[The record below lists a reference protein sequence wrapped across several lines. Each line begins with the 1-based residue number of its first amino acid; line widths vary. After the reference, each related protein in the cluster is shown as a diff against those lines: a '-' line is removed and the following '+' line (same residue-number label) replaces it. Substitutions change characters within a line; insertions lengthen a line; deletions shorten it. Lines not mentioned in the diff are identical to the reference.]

1 VGESD
6 AAGSDAARKTSAP
19 NVAAS
24 SMDIKSAKQTYIDMF
39 GQMPP
44 LPKAKFEFLE
54 DIDTAFLGRVEE
66 LRAAAFLSP
75 VFDQKTTQLMIFAVL
90 LSDGAGP
97 AEWHAIAARRAGATW
112 EELAHVV
119 ELVAAVQ
126 ALGPSNQG
134 GAMLSKLRAA
144 ETTTD

>member
-1 VGESD
+1 MTTNLE
-6 AAGSDAARKTSAP
+6 
-19 NVAAS
+19 
-24 SMDIKSAKQTYIDMF
+24 SAKQTYIDMF

-44 LPKAKFEFLE
+44 LPHAKFEFLE
-54 DIDTAFLGRVEE
+54 KVDPGFLGRVEE

-75 VFDQKTTQLMIFAVL
+75 IFDQKTTQLMIFAVL
-90 LSDGAGP
+90 LSQGSGP

-126 ALGPSNQG
+126 ALGPANQG
-134 GAMLSKLRAA
+134 GAMLSKLRTT
-144 ETTTD
+144 ETITE